1 MNAVVLD
8 SGAVTAWAEAEEG
21 VVTLLLGVR
30 RKGGVVIVPTVVLA
44 ESMTGNGSRDAA
56 VHLCLRT
63 THLDPCEFTTAVRA
77 AGLRSAVGGRGLA
90 IDAIVVA
97 TAEKHRAVLLTAD
110 RDDLRR
116 LADAGGSRVQVM
128 GLNESGAKR

>member
-8 SGAVTAWAEAEEG
+8 SGAVTAWADAEEG
-21 VVTLLLGVR
+21 VVALLLGVR

-44 ESMTGNGSRDAA
+44 ESLTGNGSRDAA
-56 VHLCLRT
+56 VHLRLRT

-77 AGLRSAVGGRGLA
+77 AGLRAVVGGRGLA
-90 IDAIVVA
+90 VDAIVVA
-97 TAEKHRAVLLTAD
+97 TAEKHRAVLLTGD

-116 LADAGGSRVQVM
+116 LANAGGSRVQVI
-128 GLNESGAKR
+128 GLDETGGRR